1 MLSRQRWH
9 LELRHLRYF
18 VAVAEAR
25 SLKLAAEE
33 KLHTTQ
39 PSLSRQIRDLEHEVG
54 ASLFLRS
61 ARGVELT
68 PAGRVF
74 LDHARVML
82 SQAETAVQSV
92 RQISNPTKPYFSLG
106 FMIGHD
112 STWLPKALQILHDE
126 LPNIHAVIST
136 QNSPQLGAALSHGLI
151 DVAFLRREDGGP
163 GLEFS
168 LLVEEPF
175 EVFLPKDH
183 PLASQARIGIQ
194 EIVGQTFLSISGTAL
209 SPLGRPPALRL
220 AIDRY
225 MKESGVNIRPSHEV
239 DNLGGVMSLI
249 ASTRGIALLPVYAK
263 VFLPASVTTRPLDDT
278 MPTIDLSVGY
288 RKANGSPILKL
299 FLSRLNE
306 LAPGFQARA

>member
-1 MLSRQRWH
+1 

-54 ASLFLRS
+54 ASLFLRN

-68 PAGRVF
+68 AAGRIF

-82 SQAETAVQSV
+82 SQAETAIQSV

-112 STWLPKALQILHDE
+112 STWLPKALKILHDE
-126 LPNIHAVIST
+126 LPNIHVVIST
-136 QNSPQLGAALSHGLI
+136 QNSPQLAAALSHGLI
-151 DVAFLRREDGGP
+151 DVAFLRKEDGCP

-168 LLVEEPF
+168 LLVNEPF

-183 PLASQARIGIQ
+183 LLAAQTEIGVK

-209 SPLGRPPALRL
+209 SGLGRPPALRL
-220 AIDRY
+220 AIDRF
-225 MKESGVNIRPSHEV
+225 MKESGVDIRPSHEV

-249 ASTRGIALLPVYAK
+249 ASTRGIALLPTYAK
-263 VFLPASVTTRPLDDT
+263 IFLPDSVTTRPLSGIT
-278 MPTIDLSVGY
+278 PTIDLSVGY
-288 RKANGSPILKL
+288 RKANDSPILKS
-299 FLSRLNE
+299 FLSKLNE
-306 LAPGFQARA
+306 LVPGF